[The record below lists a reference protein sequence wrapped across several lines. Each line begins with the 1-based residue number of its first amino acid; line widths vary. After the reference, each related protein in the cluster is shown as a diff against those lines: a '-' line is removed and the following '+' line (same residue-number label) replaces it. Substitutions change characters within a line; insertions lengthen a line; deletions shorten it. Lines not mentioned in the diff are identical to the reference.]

1 MSSFSL
7 NLPFSTHSDAEDAVH
22 DLDGKDL
29 LGDRLRVEIARGGNR
44 GGRDGDRGGDRF
56 GDRGGRRPGPRT
68 NYRLV
73 VDNLASRTSWQ
84 VG

>member
-1 MSSFSL
+1 M
-7 NLPFSTHSDAEDAVH
+7 H
-22 DLDGKDL
+22 DLDGKEL

-44 GGRDGDRGGDRF
+44 GGDRDRGG
-56 GDRGGRRPGPRT
+56 GGGGGGAGRRPGPRT

-84 VG
+84 ARFFCHFIAGLLFKV